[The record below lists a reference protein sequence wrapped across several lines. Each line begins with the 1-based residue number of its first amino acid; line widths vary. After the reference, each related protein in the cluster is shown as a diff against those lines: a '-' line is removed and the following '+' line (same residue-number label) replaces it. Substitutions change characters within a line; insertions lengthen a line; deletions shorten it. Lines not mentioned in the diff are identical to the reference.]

1 MKTLMTIILS
11 VLTISCASQKH
22 SKNQAMSFI
31 EIRFGSSGGFTAMTD
46 EYLIKQDGKVY
57 KYTYDTLNFINQI
70 ESSEIDSI
78 GKQITELNFEN
89 IKLNETGNMTYF
101 IEVQTSAYKNGVS
114 WSDQTQNDSIKQFYK
129 FLAKT
134 LKK

>member
-46 EYLIKQDGKVY
+46 DI
-57 KYTYDTLNFINQI
+57 
-70 ESSEIDSI
+70 
-78 GKQITELNFEN
+78 
-89 IKLNETGNMTYF
+89 
-101 IEVQTSAYKNGVS
+101 
-114 WSDQTQNDSIKQFYK
+114 
-129 FLAKT
+129 
-134 LKK
+134 

>member
-1 MKTLMTIILS
+1 
-11 VLTISCASQKH
+11 
-22 SKNQAMSFI
+22 MSFI

-78 GKQITELNFEN
+78 GIQITELNFEN

-101 IEVQTSAYKNGVS
+101 IEVQTPAYKNGVS